1 MGGSDGRLASAQT
14 ALMLQEE
21 TIRRC
26 EREKKGLSEKV
37 IVLERNST
45 NSEGDRR
52 KLLDRINK
60 HKAAETRM
68 DAELKRQK
76 ETLDIAEQKQTETEV
91 KRRKLEGEL
100 QRMKLTVH
108 DKETEVQVM
117 KERCDSLTK
126 QLHTAESK
134 CQNLQTSI
142 ERLSAGLAKT
152 TEGEEQLRKRVN
164 DL

>member
-1 MGGSDGRLASAQT
+1 MQSSNGILLSAN
-14 ALMLQEE
+14 
-21 TIRRC
+21 
-26 EREKKGLSEKV
+26 LSLTFK
-37 IVLERNST
+37 S
-45 NSEGDRR
+45 
-52 KLLDRINK
+52 
-60 HKAAETRM
+60 
-68 DAELKRQK
+68 RQK

-134 CQNLQTSI
+134 CQNLQVLFNFVLIYKCTDI
-142 ERLSAGLAKT
+142 YRATLCWT
-152 TEGEEQLRKRVN
+152 CQN
-164 DL
+164 N